1 MITLLRAIIE
11 EPLIKEKVQI
21 DKEINLK
28 DYLDKYFGEYSLCTE
43 YSLYALNIC
52 FGKYK
57 GYGHYYA
64 QILINNE
71 WYKFDDLEVNK
82 VDEKLIVKDL
92 QYIYG
97 IYYINKDYL
106 KYLKNEY
113 Y

>member
-11 EPLIKEKVQI
+11 EPLIKKKVQI
-21 DKEINLK
+21 NKEINLK
-28 DYLDKYFGEYSLCTE
+28 DYLDKDFGEYSLCTE

-64 QILINNE
+64 YILINNE